1 MDIVFIAIPI
11 LFAITIHEYAHGWM
25 AYRLGDYTAKSLGRL
40 TINPIPHVDPIGTIV
55 VPLVLYYTSGFIF
68 GWAKPVPINY
78 AALKDKKTGVLKVSL
93 AGPISNAIM
102 AIFWIAMFYVG
113 INLNAEFLVKMASIG
128 VFFNLLLGLFNMLP
142 LPPLDGSAM
151 VRQYI
156 PYRYR
161 DQWDQ
166 LEMYGIFI
174 VMGLVLLGVVGTILL
189 PIIDVIMAQFPLLR
203 EGLILAMRG

>member
-1 MDIVFIAIPI
+1 MDIVLIAIPI
-11 LFAITIHEYAHGWM
+11 LFAITVHEYAHGWM

-40 TINPIPHVDPIGTIV
+40 TLNPIPHIDPIGTIL
-55 VPLVLYYTSGFIF
+55 VPAILYYTSGFIF

-78 AALKDKKTGVLKVSL
+78 NALSDKKHGVLKVSL

-102 AIFWIAMFYVG
+102 AVFWIIIFYLG
-113 INLNAEFLVKMASIG
+113 LNMDVVSIVKMAAIG

-156 PYRYR
+156 PYKYR
-161 DQWDQ
+161 SQWDQ
-166 LEMYGIFI
+166 LEVYGIFI
-174 VMGLVLLGVVGTILL
+174 IMALVFMGIIGTILL
-189 PIIDVIMAQFPLLR
+189 PIIDVIMSQFPLLR
-203 EGLILAMRG
+203 EGLILAMTK